1 MSRLLRRLGLLQS
14 FTPDFTLPEHAEKW
28 AADSTPSEEDARER
42 LAGWLTEQVGPEMAQ
57 SHDWLGGAEPEVAGD
72 GEALTERETQH
83 GLVHPDT
90 VQAVWNLACFHYNLG
105 QHVEALP
112 LFRRAEGGVAANPD
126 NAICLNI
133 ARHFPGITT
142 DCEKRAVAHT
152 LAVDVW
158 ASVVEECTTQGRKG
172 LVVPVF

>member
-72 GEALTERETQH
+72 GEALTERERRDVASLWVGT
-83 GLVHPDT
+83 GGGV
-90 VQAVWNLACFHYNLG
+90 ARA
-105 QHVEALP
+105 
-112 LFRRAEGGVAANPD
+112 RAEGGGFDA
-126 NAICLNI
+126 
-133 ARHFPGITT
+133 F
-142 DCEKRAVAHT
+142 
-152 LAVDVW
+152 
-158 ASVVEECTTQGRKG
+158 GRVQEGSK
-172 LVVPVF
+172 L